1 MYGKKFKVICCS
13 ILMIGTIL
21 TFTGCSDSAFNSSQL
36 SESSQLSQPDESVVS
51 SELTNSSSEPV
62 TDSDT
67 VIENTE
73 DAQKLAFG
81 KILWDAYLYGILPDG
96 KTLEQTNNQF
106 GIQGEENSFAICD
119 VDNDGQDELLLYW
132 TDASM
137 AGTVGYIFGYR
148 DHMVYNELSGYPSMR
163 FYDNGTVEIK
173 WSHNQGLGIN
183 FDFWPYNVYSY
194 DAEKDSYSEFAKVDA
209 WNKNVS
215 NTKNGV
221 PFPDNIDVDGNGI
234 VYYIL
239 APDSWDYGN
248 AKILDDSEYQNWRQ
262 SYLGNSKPVNV
273 TFKTLTADNI
283 VSSVYPEFTYLRSPE
298 GN

>member
-1 MYGKKFKVICCS
+1 M
-13 ILMIGTIL
+13 
-21 TFTGCSDSAFNSSQL
+21 
-36 SESSQLSQPDESVVS
+36 VS
-51 SELTNSSSEPV
+51 SELTNTSSDSAAN
-62 TDSDT
+62 SDT

-96 KTLEQTNNQF
+96 KSLEQTNSRL
-106 GIQGEENSFAICD
+106 GENSFAIFD

-137 AGTVGYIFGYR
+137 VGTVGYIFGYR

-163 FYDNGTVEIK
+163 FYDNGIVEMN

-209 WNKNVS
+209 WNKSVS
-215 NTKNGV
+215 NTKNGI
-221 PFPDNIDVDGNGI
+221 PFPDNIDVDGDGI

-239 APDSWDYGN
+239 APDSWDYDN
-248 AKILDDSEYQNWRQ
+248 AQILDGSEYKNWRQ
-262 SYLGNSKPVNV
+262 SYLGDSKSVIHRKI
-273 TFKTLTADNI
+273 FKSLSDK
-283 VSSVYPEFTYLRSPE
+283 LH
-298 GN
+298 

>member
-1 MYGKKFKVICCS
+1 MYSKNIKAICCG
-13 ILMIGTIL
+13 ILMIGAMF
-21 TFTGCSDSAFNSSQL
+21 TFIGCSDSALDSSQV
-36 SESSQLSQPDESVVS
+36 SESSQLSQPEESMVS
-51 SELTNSSSEPV
+51 SELTNTSSDSAAN
-62 TDSDT
+62 SDT

-81 KILWDAYLYGILPDG
+81 KILWDAYLYGILPNG
-96 KTLEQTNNQF
+96 KSLEQTNSQS
-106 GIQGEENSFAICD
+106 GENSFAIFD

-148 DHMVYNELSGYPSMR
+148 DHMVYNEFSGYPSMQ
-163 FYDNGTVEIK
+163 FYDNGIIEMK

-209 WNKNVS
+209 WNKSVS
-215 NTKNGV
+215 NTKNGI
-221 PFPDNIDVDGNGI
+221 PFPDNIDVDGDGI

-239 APDSWDYGN
+239 APDSWDYDN
-248 AKILDDSEYQNWRQ
+248 AQILDGSEYQNWRQ
-262 SYLGNSKPVNV
+262 SYLADSKPVDI

-283 VSSVYPEFTYLRSPE
+283 VSSVYPEFTYLHSQAR
-298 GN
+298 

>member
-163 FYDNGTVEIK
+163 FYDNGIIELPS
-173 WSHNQGLGIN
+173 SHNQ
-183 FDFWPYNVYSY
+183 DPTPREFWPYGAYFY
-194 DAEKDSYSEFAKVDA
+194 DAEEDIYRFLGMVTAWDKSITDTHYSDI
-209 WNKNVS
+209 S
-215 NTKNGV
+215 
-221 PFPDNIDVDGNGI
+221 FPESDDVDGNGI
-234 VYYIL
+234 VYFL
-239 APDSWDYGN
+239 FTSKWWDYDN
-248 AKILDDSEYQNWRQ
+248 AQILDYSEYQNWRQ
-262 SYLGNSKPVNV
+262 SYFGNSKPVNV

>member
-1 MYGKKFKVICCS
+1 MCGKKFKVICCG

-36 SESSQLSQPDESVVS
+36 SESSQSSQPEESIVS

-96 KTLEQTNNQF
+96 KTLEQTNSRS
-106 GIQGEENSFAICD
+106 GENSFAIFD

-137 AGTVGYIFGYR
+137 AGTAGYIFGYR
-148 DHMVYNELSGYPSMR
+148 DHMIYTELLGFPSMR
-163 FYDNGTVEIK
+163 IYDNGIIE
-173 WSHNQGLGIN
+173 WSSSHNQ
-183 FDFWPYNVYSY
+183 DPTPREFWPYGAYFY
-194 DAEKDSYSEFAKVDA
+194 DAEEDIYRLLGMVTAWDKSITNTHYSGISFPESDDA
-209 WNKNVS
+209 
-215 NTKNGV
+215 
-221 PFPDNIDVDGNGI
+221 DGNGI
-234 VYYIL
+234 IYFL
-239 APDSWDYGN
+239 FTSKWWDYDN

-273 TFKTLTADNI
+273 TFKTLTDDNI
-283 VSSVYPEFTYLRSPE
+283 VSSVYPQYGYLSR
-298 GN
+298 